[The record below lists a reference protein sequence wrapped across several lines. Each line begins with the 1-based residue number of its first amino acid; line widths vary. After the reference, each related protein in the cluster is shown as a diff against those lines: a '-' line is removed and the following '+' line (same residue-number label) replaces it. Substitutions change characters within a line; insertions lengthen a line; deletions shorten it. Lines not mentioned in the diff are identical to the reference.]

1 MLFSITLIL
10 FCGFAVSGIMQKL
23 KLPALLGMMITGII
37 LGPYILNLISPEILN
52 ISADLRQIAL
62 IVILIRGLA
71 LNLKDLKKWVVRR
84 F

>member
-1 MLFSITLIL
+1 
-10 FCGFAVSGIMQKL
+10 MQKL

-37 LGPYILNLISPEILN
+37 LGPFVLNLIDASILE

-62 IVILIRGLA
+62 IV
-71 LNLKDLKKWVVRR
+71 

>member
-1 MLFSITLIL
+1 MLLSLTLIL
-10 FCGFAVSGIMQKL
+10 FCGFALGGIMQKL

-37 LGPYILNLISPEILN
+37 LGPFVLNLIDASILE

-62 IVILIRGLA
+62 IV
-71 LNLKDLKKWVVRR
+71 